1 MSTRQIPL
9 DLARYLRASAP
20 PLLTLGVL
28 TLARTANAES
38 PMSAAVD
45 EPIGVAWRAAAFATL
60 VWFLVAVSWTVNRP
74 WRDRRA
80 FQRLQHLR
88 EIATAPDRA
97 LVHVQTTVWSSTAGQ
112 HLIVVNVATGTT
124 SRVWL
129 PETTVPIA
137 AFVVLERS
145 NGGVNVVD
153 SMNAHQVEAG
163 HRHEQRHVAPR
174 PSRELRGDL
183 PERDDRDDA
192 RQLIEETERFLKEQE
207 PRC

>member
-1 MSTRQIPL
+1 MTIRHL
-9 DLARYLRASAP
+9 LHDAGHCLRGGAA
-20 PLLTLGVL
+20 PLLTLAVL
-28 TLARTANAES
+28 ALARTAHPGNAVSTSMDELVLLVWRGGT
-38 PMSAAVD
+38 SAALLWLLGAVT
-45 EPIGVAWRAAAFATL
+45 WSAT
-60 VWFLVAVSWTVNRP
+60 RP

-80 FQRLQHLR
+80 FQRLQRLR
-88 EIATAPDRA
+88 EIATPPNRA
-97 LVHVQTTVWSSTAGQ
+97 LVHVLTTVWSSTAGE
-112 HLIVVNVATGTT
+112 HVVVVNVATGTT

-129 PETTVPIA
+129 SETAGQIG

-183 PERDDRDDA
+183 PERDDREDA
-192 RQLIEETERFLKEQE
+192 RQLIEETERFLKDQE